1 MFARV
6 WLPGAAVGEPR
17 LVLPA
22 ASVLRRAEINAVYV
36 LDAAGKPNLRV
47 VRLGRTSADGV
58 EILAGVAAGER
69 VAADP
74 QAAAGVR

>member
-6 WLPGAAVGEPR
+6 WLPGAAVGELR

-22 ASVLRRAEINAVYV
+22 TSVLRRAEINAVYV

-47 VRLGRTSADGV
+47 VRLGRASADGV
-58 EILAGVAAGER
+58 EILAGLAVGER